1 MWIAKLLSLMKVSLS
16 RPSTVLAPWPL
27 SHCFGVLVKVAPCSS
42 LYISEDKLDYVAV
55 IPPQISVA
63 YDHKFISSYVT
74 CLLHISEGSLCCAH
88 LGLMLRNSHQ
98 LSIFNDC
105 ERRK

>member
-1 MWIAKLLSLMKVSLS
+1 MLIINSLGVCHLQIIVVTVLSISLMWIAKLLSLMKVSLI

-42 LYISEDKLDYVAV
+42 LYTSEDKLDYVAV

-63 YDHKFISSYVT
+63 YDL
-74 CLLHISEGSLCCAH
+74 CSL
-88 LGLMLRNSHQ
+88 
-98 LSIFNDC
+98 
-105 ERRK
+105 